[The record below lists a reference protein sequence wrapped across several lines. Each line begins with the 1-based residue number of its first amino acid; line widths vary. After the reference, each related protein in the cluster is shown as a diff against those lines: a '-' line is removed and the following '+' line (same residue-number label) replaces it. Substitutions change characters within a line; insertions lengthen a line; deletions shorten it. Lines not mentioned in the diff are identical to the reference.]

1 LKRISAILFLFVFLS
16 ANTAFGQLLKLP
28 ALIQHYQ
35 LHISSNEDHDH
46 DNDFLDFIKDHY
58 NSAYAQGVPSHDHH
72 SLPFKYNDCAGA
84 SLVLI
89 LPLYSSPVID
99 VLNIQIDKHKIPL
112 SQKDYSSTC
121 SGNIWQPPRLG

>member
-1 LKRISAILFLFVFLS
+1 LKKISAILFLFVFLS

-35 LHISSNEDHDH
+35 LHISAKEEHDH
-46 DNDFLDFIKDHY
+46 DFLDFIKDHY
-58 NSAYAQGVPSHDHH
+58 SNAYAQGVPSHDHQN
-72 SLPFKYNDCAGA
+72 LPFKYNDCAGA

-89 LPLYSSPVID
+89 LPLYNSPVID

-112 SQKDYSSTC
+112 SQKDYSST
-121 SGNIWQPPRLG
+121 SPDNIWQPPRLG